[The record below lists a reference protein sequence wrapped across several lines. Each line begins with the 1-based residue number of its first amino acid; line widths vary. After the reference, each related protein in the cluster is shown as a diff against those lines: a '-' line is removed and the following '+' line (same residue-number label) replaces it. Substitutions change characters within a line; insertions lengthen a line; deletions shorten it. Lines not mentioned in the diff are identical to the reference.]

1 MADVNSKE
9 PNPYQYEG
17 LHNPDAI
24 RVLKLLPGGFGSP
37 LKCEILEVRK
47 SEDPSFEALSY
58 TWGEPVFPCIVQDAK
73 SNTVIRIT
81 ENLSDALNGLRY
93 EATERIL
100 WIDQICI
107 NQMDLP
113 EKSHQVANMGDI
125 YRIATKTLVWLGKD
139 DENDTID
146 VLESIGR
153 DIDGF
158 GFSKVFPFPQGVRD
172 SAALGH
178 FEMFVKS
185 CKDFNINGLF
195 LRGWFERV
203 WVVQEFILA
212 KDLSIYCGHRSIT
225 YDHFSK
231 ALCVLNLFGKRPAL
245 QQLCVTYNPRLLQT
259 LLGEDAI
266 KGWSRAWGLVQQ
278 RERYNAAN
286 LTAKL
291 STSDDEKVH
300 HDSII
305 EFFIRAR
312 DLKCFLPHDR
322 VYGMLGFANKSFL
335 VVPDYSVKPETLWT
349 DLAMKCLE
357 GGDLTVLHYAGKH
370 TDGNKSNTFSFVTDF
385 SKPNYNNF
393 RLGGRGTPKFHAGG
407 SGIKPRVQ
415 LKEITSSQEASI
427 RFPVLSGFI
436 VDKIANHVFISTK
449 EGGSFALLNE
459 EALTK
464 VFSMFDKWRAAGPD
478 GYPEESFLSAFAR
491 TIVVDNAD
499 RTTNSAFG
507 VLGNRNDPAIL
518 LYFALVVFSIFGE
531 GRMFTPDQMVAS
543 VTGPVS
549 LAMNTFEGE
558 EPYCYQFPADPDTR
572 ITVPSDD
579 GSKETTI
586 VEIKGPLIARLQ
598 TYLQAVSVVIS
609 DRSVFI
615 TEKGYVGLGQK
626 NIQQGDVVFVPIG
639 AETPFVMEQVGIRV
653 APKEH
658 VTAGN
663 EQLPVFRLVGECY
676 LHGWMDGEAL
686 GNSSNCEAADV
697 LLM

>member
-1 MADVNSKE
+1 MADINPKE
-9 PNPYQYEG
+9 PNPYQYEA
-17 LHNPDAI
+17 LHTPDAI
-24 RVLKLLPGGFGSP
+24 RVLKLLPGCFGSP

-58 TWGEPVFPCIVQDAK
+58 TWGEPVFPRIVQDAK

-100 WIDQICI
+100 WIDQICV
-107 NQMDLP
+107 NQMNMP

-153 DIDGF
+153 DIDRF

-172 SAALGH
+172 SAALAH

-185 CKDFNINGLF
+185 CKDFNISGLF

-212 KDLSIYCGHRSIT
+212 KDLSIYCGRRSIT

-231 ALCVLNLFGKRPAL
+231 ALCVLSLFSKRPTL

-259 LLGEDAI
+259 LFGEDAI
-266 KGWSRAWGLVQQ
+266 KGWLRAWGLVQH
-278 RERYNAAN
+278 RERYIAAN

-291 STSDDEKVH
+291 STNNDEKVH

-305 EFFIRAR
+305 EFFINAK

-322 VYGMLGFANKSFL
+322 VYGMLGFANKSFQ
-335 VVPDYSVKPETLWT
+335 VVPDYSLNPETLWT

-357 GGDLTVLHYAGKH
+357 GGDLTVLHYAGKR
-370 TDGNKSNTFSFVTDF
+370 TDSHESDNFSFVTDF
-385 SKPNYNNF
+385 SKPNYNGF

-407 SGIKPRVQ
+407 SGVKPRVQ
-415 LKEITSSQEASI
+415 LEEIEASI

-436 VDKIANHVFISTK
+436 VDEIANHVFISTK
-449 EGGSFALLNE
+449 EDGSFSLLNE

-464 VFSMFDKWRAAGPD
+464 VFSIFDKWRETGPD

-507 VLGNRNDPAIL
+507 PLGKRNDPSIL

-531 GRMFTPDQMVAS
+531 RRMFTPDQMVAS

-549 LAMNTFEGE
+549 LGMATFEGE
-558 EPYCYQFPADPDTR
+558 EPYYYQFPAEPDTR

-598 TYLQAVSVVIS
+598 TYLQAVSVVMS
-609 DRSVFI
+609 DRSIFI

-639 AETPFVMEQVGIRV
+639 AETPFVMERVGIRV
-653 APKEH
+653 SPKER

-686 GNSSNCEAADV
+686 ESSNSCEAADV